1 MNMFQADVRSP
12 WIYDHCW
19 EVLKYCDKWMII
31 SQSNPRPSSLV
42 YEGTHETHVSLDSD
56 QDPYSN
62 ATVSSPRKRPREK
75 KQLKKADRKVRQVQQ
90 ILVILFQ
97 LRSVNYLGKVNRGRI
112 FMTSKS
118 FNY

>member
-31 SQSNPRPSSLV
+31 PQSNPRPRSPVIHL
-42 YEGTHETHVSLDSD
+42 YLLTRIKIHIEMQQLALQGR
-56 QDPYSN
+56 DPQ
-62 ATVSSPRKRPREK
+62 EE
-75 KQLKKADRKVRQVQQ
+75 KQLKKADRKVRRVQQ
-90 ILVILFQ
+90 ILVFLFQ
-97 LRSVNYLGKVNRGRI
+97 IRFVNYLGRVKRERI
-112 FMTSKS
+112 FMRSKN